1 MLRQTNKDRG
11 EAYDITVD
19 IKEVQRITWTDFKKN
34 FYSTKLENLKETD
47 DVLGIYNLTKLGQ
60 DQISNLNRSISP
72 T

>member
-34 FYSTKLENLKETD
+34 FYSTKLENLKEATCM
-47 DVLGIYNLTKLGQ
+47 
-60 DQISNLNRSISP
+60 
-72 T
+72 

>member
-34 FYSTKLENLKETD
+34 FYSTKLENLKEMD
-47 DVLGIYNLTKLGQ
+47 EFLDSSKPAKSKQEEIN
-60 DQISNLNRSISP
+60 NLN
-72 T
+72 